1 MASAAPENALG
12 AILTAMVT
20 PFDDGGAVDEGVARD
35 LMRHLVDHGSDGVVL
50 AGTTGESATLDDD
63 EKLRLFEAGVDELG
77 GRATVV
83 AGTGSNDT
91 AHSVRLTA
99 EAAARGVDAV
109 LVVTPYYNRPN
120 ARGVRAHFEACAE
133 AAGDT
138 PMLLYNIP
146 GRSVINVEADLL
158 IELSRI
164 PNIVGV
170 KQANADMDAARR
182 IVQESDLA
190 LYAGDDNLLCP
201 FAEIGGAGGI
211 TVSSHLAGERMHE
224 VYDTAHG
231 GDAGRART
239 LDAELADLYST
250 LFIAPPPATVKAA
263 LGELGF
269 ELGGVRLPL
278 VEVDESELAE
288 LRRMLDALRPAVA
301 ARD

>member
-1 MASAAPENALG
+1 MASRTQLG
-12 AILTAMVT
+12 PILTAMVT
-20 PFDDGGAVDEGVARD
+20 PFDEGGAVDEGAARH
-35 LMRHLVDHGSDGVVL
+35 LMRHLVAHGSDGVVI
-50 AGTTGESATLDDD
+50 AGTTGESATLDDE
-63 EKLRLFEAGVDELG
+63 EKLRLFEAAVDELG
-77 GRATVV
+77 GRSTVV

-91 AHSVRLTA
+91 AHSVRLTR

-138 PMLLYNIP
+138 PLLMYNIP

-158 IELSRI
+158 VELSKI
-164 PNIVGV
+164 DNIVGV
-170 KQANADMDAARR
+170 KQANADMDAART
-182 IVQESDLA
+182 IVEQSDLA
-190 LYAGDDNLLCP
+190 LLAGDDNLLRP
-201 FAEIGGAGGI
+201 FAEMGGAGGI
-211 TVSSHLAGERMHE
+211 TVSSHLAGERMRE
-224 VYDTAHG
+224 IYDAAHA
-231 GDAGRART
+231 GDTERAWA
-239 LDAELADLYST
+239 LDAELEDVYKT

-278 VEVDESELAE
+278 VEVDETELAE

-301 ARD
+301 AARD